1 VFLGVVPL
9 ASYATPSKPVLGQS
23 IVDVLQPDTNSVLM
37 GNHGVVCFEKTL
49 IDAYYRLEI
58 LAQYSR
64 PLLLGKQVGQLN
76 VLNPEQMT
84 ELLEVKEKFG
94 LHDDR
99 LACAPQGCASRQEQ
113 PFLTSY
119 DVRPA
124 SATCSCDG
132 GAVESHSTP
141 GGVDEAQFEQMVQ
154 SITDQIMARAAG

>member
-1 VFLGVVPL
+1 M
-9 ASYATPSKPVLGQS
+9 
-23 IVDVLQPDTNSVLM
+23 LQPDTNSVLL

-49 IDAYYRLEI
+49 MDAYYRLEI
-58 LAQYSR
+58 LDQYSR
-64 PLLLGKQVGQLN
+64 LLLLGKQVGRLN
-76 VLNPEQMT
+76 VLNPAQMT

-99 LACAPQGCASRQEQ
+99 LACAPEGCASRQDQ

-124 SATCSCDG
+124 SATCSCNG
-132 GAVESHSTP
+132 GAVETHAAPGASGAS
-141 GGVDEAQFEQMVQ
+141 GGVSEAQFEQMVQ